1 MGVWWDG
8 DLLRELLD
16 GTRIDKWDYQ
26 RGTTERLVSAD
37 QFECASNNSTKANP
51 CLCAD
56 ILGDWREEVIWR
68 TRDNRELRVF
78 STTVPTEYRLPTLM
92 HDPIYRLSV
101 AWQNVGYN
109 QPAHP
114 SFSMEKA
121 AAQTASNTVTNRSKV
136 APKPLYRD
144 RLRAFSLVARSPSQV
159 HPCVQ
164 ALTPERRVAK
174 DKGRPLGA
182 CERSELRRQ

>member
-26 RGTTERLVSAD
+26 RGTTERLLSAD
-37 QFECASNNSTKANP
+37 RFDCASNNGTKANP

-68 TRDNRELRVF
+68 TRDNRELRIF
-78 STTVPTEYRLPTLM
+78 STTVPTAHRLPTLM

-109 QPAHP
+109 QPAHLG
-114 SFSMEKA
+114 SWKH
-121 AAQTASNTVTNRSKV
+121 QL
-136 APKPLYRD
+136 LY
-144 RLRAFSLVARSPSQV
+144 P
-159 HPCVQ
+159 
-164 ALTPERRVAK
+164 
-174 DKGRPLGA
+174 
-182 CERSELRRQ
+182 